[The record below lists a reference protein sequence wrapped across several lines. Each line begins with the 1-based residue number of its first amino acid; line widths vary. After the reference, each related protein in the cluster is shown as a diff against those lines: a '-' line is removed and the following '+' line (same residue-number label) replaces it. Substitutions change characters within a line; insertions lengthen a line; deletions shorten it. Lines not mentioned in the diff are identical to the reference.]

1 MKCETGIV
9 KYTSKAQS
17 SRASSIHLRRNS
29 MRRMFYGVLV
39 VVCGLLAAAIPA
51 PAHHAFAAEFDA
63 NKCTDLTGTFTSYE
77 WQNPHGYFHLD
88 VKDPN
93 GAVNSWTFE
102 TVSLSTLKRSGTS
115 RRDFENAIGKSV
127 TVRAC
132 LAKNG
137 AKNRAAAET
146 IKLPDGQI
154 HRIGQDVENK
164 FSQY

>member
-1 MKCETGIV
+1 
-9 KYTSKAQS
+9 
-17 SRASSIHLRRNS
+17 
-29 MRRMFYGVLV
+29 MRRMLFGGLV
-39 VVCGLLAAAIPA
+39 VAFGLLVWAIPA
-51 PAHHAFAAEFDA
+51 PAHHAFAAEFDS

-93 GAVNSWTFE
+93 GTVNSWTFE

-115 RRDFENAIGKSV
+115 RRDFDNAIGKSV

-146 IKLPDGQI
+146 IKMPDGQI
-154 HRIGQDVENK
+154 HRIGQDVEGK

>member
-1 MKCETGIV
+1 M
-9 KYTSKAQS
+9 
-17 SRASSIHLRRNS
+17 
-29 MRRMFYGVLV
+29 RMFYGVLV
-39 VVCGLLAAAIPA
+39 VVFGLLASAIPA

-63 NKCTDLTGTFTSYE
+63 NKCTDLVGTFTSYE
-77 WQNPHGYFHLD
+77 WQNPHGYFHMD
-88 VKDPN
+88 VKDTS

-115 RRDFENAIGKSV
+115 RRDFENSIGKQV

-146 IKLPDGQI
+146 IKMPDGQV
-154 HRIGQDVENK
+154 HRIGQDVEGK